1 MSKLLNS
8 RQIGIHPFKNSKQ
21 QRQAIVDR
29 WKDSGLFEELTG
41 GELELYHIPNGDP
54 IAYHDRWYENSLR
67 NNNLFVAEFN
77 LSELIK
83 LITLS
88 IIKKHCK

>member
-21 QRQAIVDR
+21 QRQAIVDK
-29 WKDSGLFEELTG
+29 WVDSG